1 MRIFILCIL
10 ISIVSVFSLYIPKI
24 IEMEKVI
31 LGLYFYSFK
40 EYVYVDD
47 DFKIRYDKIKLSEY
61 LKSLGYVIEFLE
73 GDLNF
78 NIYINGF
85 FKYKKT
91 YSFRLISNDE
101 FK

>member
-31 LGLYFYSFK
+31 LGLYFSSFK